1 MSQDVY
7 ESPDGG
13 LSRDADIKILVRY
26 YWDEFTEEWT
36 MDMMT
41 EGLNPG
47 EEIEQVDELLE
58 NALNVVREGGISF
71 DS

>member
-1 MSQDVY
+1 MSQGLY
-7 ESPDGG
+7 ESPEGG
-13 LSRDADIKILVRY
+13 LARDADIKILVRY
-26 YWDEFTEEWT
+26 YWDDFTEEWT

-47 EEIEQVDELLE
+47 EELEQVDELLE

-71 DS
+71 DA

>member
-1 MSQDVY
+1 MSQSFQ
-7 ESPDGG
+7 ESPEGG
-13 LSRDADIKILVRY
+13 LTRDADIKILVRY
-26 YWDEFTEEWT
+26 YWDDFTEEWT

-58 NALNVVREGGISF
+58 NALNVVREGGIAF
-71 DS
+71 DQ

>member
-1 MSQDVY
+1 MSQDLY
-7 ESPDGG
+7 ESPEGG
-13 LSRDADIKILVRY
+13 LTRDADIKILVRY
-26 YWDEFTEEWT
+26 YWDDFTEEWT

-47 EEIEQVDELLE
+47 DEIEQVDELLE
-58 NALNVVREGGISF
+58 NALTVVREGGISF